1 MTAVAPGDYA
11 DQLITMRSALRLIVF
26 VALASSLF
34 GCAAVAPWE
43 RAALSKKKMTMDPD
57 GLAVSMEQHV
67 FEYREGATGGYGSI
81 GGGCGCN

>member
-1 MTAVAPGDYA
+1 
-11 DQLITMRSALRLIVF
+11 MRSALCLLVSA
-26 VALASSLF
+26 ALASSLF

-67 FEYREGATGGYGSI
+67 FEYREGATGGYGSL